1 MVVPNTPETNHL
13 IGKPELDLMKSSSV
27 LINIGRGNSLDEN
40 ALIESL
46 NAGKLSGAV
55 LDVFKTEPLPSDSEL
70 WNT

>member
-1 MVVPNTPETNHL
+1 
-13 IGKPELDLMKSSSV
+13 MKSSSV

-70 WNT
+70 WDT